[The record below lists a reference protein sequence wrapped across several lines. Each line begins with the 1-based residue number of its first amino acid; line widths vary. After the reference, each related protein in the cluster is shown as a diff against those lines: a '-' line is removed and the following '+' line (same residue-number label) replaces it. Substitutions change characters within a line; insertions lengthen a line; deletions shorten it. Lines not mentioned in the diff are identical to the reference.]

1 MHRFLTV
8 FTFLAVAAV
17 AAPALAQ
24 EQEHGGA
31 AAPHDAQW
39 VQQKVQV
46 CASCHGKNGV
56 STNPAFPTIA
66 GQYQSYLYHALE
78 SYKNGSRKNPIMGA
92 QVGSLTDAQLQAL
105 AAYFSQQKSPL
116 YTPSFNIE

>member
-8 FTFLAVAAV
+8 FSFLAVAAV
-17 AAPALAQ
+17 TVPALAQ
-24 EQEHGGA
+24 EHGA

-56 STNPAFPTIA
+56 STNPMFPIIA
-66 GQYQSYLYHALE
+66 GQYESYLYQALK
-78 SYKNGSRKNPIMGA
+78 SYKTGVRENAIMSA
-92 QVGSLTDAQLQAL
+92 QVGSLTDDQLQAL
-105 AAYFSQQKSPL
+105 AAYFARQESQL
-116 YTPSFNIE
+116 YMPSFHVE